1 MWRKRK
7 EMGLCGQDTWLALGR
22 CTGKAQTG
30 PICYT
35 CFIQAHPYIKM
46 YSLWNCALHQ
56 HFVVYKIVHRGSSA
70 AQGVHICGSYF
81 IFSFLT
87 FHPHTAENCQ
97 VTSPTVRGK
106 LAFGAFGRMVTV
118 STLKYSSLKNTVLGG
133 KKLRCKLVSFKSH
146 HFRHSDSPSW

>member
-1 MWRKRK
+1 MWA
-7 EMGLCGQDTWLALGR
+7 GHIISSGQVQGP
-22 CTGKAQTG
+22 GAQPG
-30 PICYT
+30 PICYA

-56 HFVVYKIVHRGSSA
+56 PFIVYKIVHRGTSA
-70 AQGVHICGSYF
+70 AQSVHICGSYF

-87 FHPHTAENCQ
+87 SHPHTTENCQ

-106 LAFGAFGRMVTV
+106 LACGVFGRMAMV

-133 KKLRCKLVSFKSH
+133 KNLRCKLVSFKSH
-146 HFRHSDSPSW
+146 HFHHSDSLSW